1 MDNKVI
7 RVLLAKV
14 GLDSHDRGVRLLARN
29 LQDSG
34 MEVIYTGLY
43 RTLEEVA
50 TTAVQEDVDF
60 AGLSMHTGAHK
71 EAFPRLRELL
81 DSLGGGDIIIIGG
94 GAIPEADQRALVGSG
109 IAGAMFGPGVKF
121 GAIIEWI
128 KTNVPARNS

>member
-1 MDNKVI
+1 MDNRVI

-50 TTAVQEDVDF
+50 ATAVQEDVDF

-81 DSLGGGDIIIIGG
+81 DSLGGGDIMIIGG
-94 GAIPEADQRALVGSG
+94 GAIPEADQRALVESG